1 MRLRPA
7 RRRHRGKSQA
17 RLPELRAEAQET
29 KRSDPVSETQDP
41 RPDPAPP
48 KPRYTY
54 RNREGQVWPLEDLRL
69 HPIYLAMVLAKR
81 SDTGETVLVL
91 QRDIEVKP

>member
-1 MRLRPA
+1 
-7 RRRHRGKSQA
+7 
-17 RLPELRAEAQET
+17 
-29 KRSDPVSETQDP
+29 VSETQDP

-91 QRDIEVKP
+91 QRDIKVHVTATAG